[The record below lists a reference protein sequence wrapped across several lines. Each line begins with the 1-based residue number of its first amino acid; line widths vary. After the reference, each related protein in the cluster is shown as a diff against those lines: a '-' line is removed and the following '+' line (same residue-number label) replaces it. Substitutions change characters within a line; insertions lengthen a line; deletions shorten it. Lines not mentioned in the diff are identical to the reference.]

1 MYRQAEGKPYRE
13 ELNKAIC
20 KLNENPWTLGD
31 LVINLELLKSAQ
43 DILTK
48 VIVVQKKNGSQLTYN
63 LSMHKYCQ
71 LFQALLQN
79 NHLSAA
85 VFEELV
91 EVNLRDGVERFVE
104 V

>member
-1 MYRQAEGKPYRE
+1 MQAQREPLDPWGFSDQPGTSKISSGYSNEG
-13 ELNKAIC
+13 
-20 KLNENPWTLGD
+20 
-31 LVINLELLKSAQ
+31 NL
-43 DILTK
+43 
-48 VIVVQKKNGSQLTYN
+48 VQKKNPIQVTYN

-91 EVNLRDGVERFVE
+91 EVNLRDGVESFVE